1 MKTSDKDCLVL
12 AIKIAEG
19 MMRSG
24 GETYRAEECC
34 IKVLEACGASNI
46 SVIALPTALL
56 ASAEIDGEHRTE
68 SASIKSRGMDLDGIA
83 RYNSISRR
91 LVSGEI
97 GVDEAFAELEQKKKE
112 SAWLSC
118 VLTAFAAGFF
128 AFVFGGTAIDFLPTL
143 IAALLAQVFRHFA
156 SKLSHYGFLSVL
168 GSCII
173 IGVCA
178 RGAVALL
185 PTCSQ
190 EAIIV
195 GGIIYLVPGL
205 ALTNAVR
212 DTLNGDLVSGVARFA
227 DAMITAIVIAAGI
240 AIALSL

>member
-1 MKTSDKDCLVL
+1 MRTADNDCLVL

-34 IKVLEACGASNI
+34 IKVLEACGAKNI
-46 SVIALPTALL
+46 SVIALPTAFL
-56 ASAEIDGEHRTE
+56 ASAEVDGQHRTE

-83 RYNSISRR
+83 RYNSLSRR

-97 GVDEAFAELEQKKKE
+97 GVDEAFKELEIPKKDNFW
-112 SAWLSC
+112 ASC
-118 VLTAFAAGFF
+118 LFTSFAAGFF
-128 AFVFGGTAIDFLPTL
+128 AFVFGGTVIDFLPTL
-143 IAALLAQVFRHFA
+143 IAAFLAQVFRHFA
-156 SKLSHYGFLSVL
+156 SKLSNYGFLSVM

-178 RGAVALL
+178 RGAVMLF
-185 PTCSQ
+185 PSCSQ

-227 DAMITAIVIAAGI
+227 DALITAIVIAAGI